1 MTWTITTHKKISCS
15 RPICIE
21 GLPGVGNVGKIVVDF
36 ILDQFDVTKL
46 ATFSSPYLP
55 NSVFVTPTGVQLPLI
70 EIYHVTIAKKDVL
83 LVAGDAQ
90 PTNEKASYELTES
103 ILEFIKNYG
112 CKSCVALGGIGLPS
126 IPKNPRVF
134 AVSNDINALQELIQ
148 YDVQPNAFGIVG
160 PIVGVS
166 GLLLGLSQKHNI
178 SSLTLLG
185 ETCNHPTHIGF
196 GEAKKILHIINSYFS
211 LQIDESSF
219 DKELNQLQT
228 SLQDEPEK
236 FVSKQ
241 KQAKKITHFDLS
253 YIG

>member
-1 MTWTITTHKKISCS
+1 MTWTITTHKKISCT

-36 ILDQFDVTKL
+36 LLDQFDAQKI

-70 EIYHVTIAKKDVL
+70 EIYHVVIGGQDVL

-103 ILEFIKNYG
+103 ILAFVKKHG
-112 CKSCVALGGIGLPS
+112 CTTCFALGGIGLPS
-126 IPKNPRVF
+126 IPKDPQVF
-134 AVSNDINALQELIQ
+134 AVSNDASALEKLAGMG
-148 YDVQPNAFGIVG
+148 VKTNAFGIVG

-166 GLLLGLSQKHNI
+166 GLLLGLSQKRGI

-196 GEAKKILHIINSYFS
+196 FEAKKVLQVINSYFS
-211 LQIDESSF
+211 LGIDETSF
-219 DKELNQLQT
+219 DKELAQLQT
-228 SLQDEPEK
+228 TSSKESKK
-236 FVSKQ
+236 FISKQ
-241 KQAKKITHFDLS
+241 KQSKNLSRFDLS